1 MYRDLFLNGNVT
13 TFIYSEVAPWQR
25 IFPPIY
31 LPMAIWPYGYIAGRV
46 PPLFIHYLSTIKP
59 VFK

>member
-25 IFPPIY
+25 ISPPIY
-31 LPMAIWPYGYIAGRV
+31 LPMAIWPYGYIAGKV
-46 PPLFIHYLSTIKP
+46 HHYLSTIKP

>member
-31 LPMAIWPYGYIAGRV
+31 LPMAIWPYGYIAGMENTT
-46 PPLFIHYLSTIKP
+46 TIYP
-59 VFK
+59 QLNPFSND

>member
-25 IFPPIY
+25 ISPPIY
-31 LPMAIWPYGYIAGRV
+31 LPMAIWPYGYIAGKV
-46 PPLFIHYLSTIKP
+46 SPLFIHN
-59 VFK
+59 